1 MVTMR
6 QQIIDNAVAHGVDR
20 AAVTAYI
27 DKLLAIPKKVPPT
40 KLDVDTATAL
50 AKISS
55 LQGYLNRLHGKNI
68 TLTVTQQGSA
78 NKLLGMQGRANG
90 GITAHAMGSI
100 TAFAGGGENHVA
112 QIAPAGAMRL
122 WAEPETGGEAY
133 IPLARSKRARSTA
146 ILNEVAQRFGVG
158 GQQGGGTVRLD
169 DHTIRALGRE
179 IAARPTVLDSQ
190 RISQS
195 VDRQL
200 GAYR

>member
-1 MVTMR
+1 MAA
-6 QQIIDNAVAHGVDR
+6 AVSAVNSLNKR
-20 AAVTAYI
+20 AANGPVAG
-27 DKLLAIPKKVPPT
+27 
-40 KLDVDTATAL
+40 
-50 AKISS
+50 S
-55 LQGYLNRLHGKNI
+55 H
-68 TLTVTQQGSA
+68 SA
-78 NKLLGMQGRANG
+78 NGNIFNANG
-90 GITAHAMGSI
+90 NIL
-100 TAFAGGGENHVA
+100 TAFAGGGFENHVA
-112 QIAPAGAMRL
+112 QIGNGITRT
-122 WAEPETGGEAY
+122 WNEPETGGEAY